1 MKISDLY
8 SEVLSYLL
16 SIKIQNKNKAYEP
29 TGSIKSGTTL
39 KNFSTTHKYC
49 ATQNRWTSSTSK
61 TFSHNIYTS
70 ESIGSNYLKAASESM
85 ITEDWN
91 NFKNS
96 YISKM
101 LNENE
106 TITISSMIMFVYLV
120 RCFVSAKFT
129 MFTDVYYSK
138 QVWLY
143 NTSDNVDY
151 QVDSKISVTKLTDKY
166 GDSNL
171 TSIMS
176 SLIDEVLKRRSTHIL
191 GTSIKSPA

>member
-1 MKISDLY
+1 
-8 SEVLSYLL
+8 
-16 SIKIQNKNKAYEP
+16 
-29 TGSIKSGTTL
+29 
-39 KNFSTTHKYC
+39 
-49 ATQNRWTSSTSK
+49 
-61 TFSHNIYTS
+61 
-70 ESIGSNYLKAASESM
+70 M